1 MTTEQQL
8 RQQLAE
14 TFAAEEGSRNSGK
27 YWAEVLHPN
36 WRGPRP
42 LHWCGASVLWAL
54 RKVLGCPWHWE
65 VRGTYGDEQSGFLY
79 HLRPTDTPEPGD
91 ICYRD
96 KPYRHHAMVVA
107 YNPETHVVMTIDG
120 NSGNPPGIVSRNIR
134 DLKWWTAVY
143 SVKPLV
149 QAALASSE

>member
-14 TFAAEEGSRNSGK
+14 IVSAEIGKRDDHK
-27 YWAEVLHPN
+27 YWTEVLGPS
-36 WRGPRP
+36 WRGPHP
-42 LHWCGASVLWAL
+42 TQWCGAFTLWAL
-54 RKVLGCPWHWE
+54 RYVLRCPWLWE
-65 VRGTYGDEQSGFLY
+65 VGRGYLFR
-79 HLRPTDTPEPGD
+79 LRPTDTPEPGD

-96 KPYRHHAMVVA
+96 KPYQHHAMVVA

-134 DLKWWTAVY
+134 DLGWWTTVY
-143 SVKPLV
+143 SIKPLV
-149 QAALASSE
+149 QAALASGE